1 MRITGPFPLVSWA
14 AAPLALRPLRTVL
27 REDGAILNRALGDT
41 ARLELVFCLLFAAGL
56 LP

>member
-1 MRITGPFPLVSWA
+1 
-14 AAPLALRPLRTVL
+14 L